1 MPEISTRETHAR
13 ARIAP
18 ARAPGWIDRH
28 NLLRRMS
35 PPPRT
40 EATLTRAL
48 ALYVFPLALA
58 LHVVRCPPPAGPT
71 ALTWQV
77 LTDLSYFG
85 R

>member
-1 MPEISTRETHAR
+1 
-13 ARIAP
+13 
-18 ARAPGWIDRH
+18 
-28 NLLRRMS
+28 MS

-48 ALYVFPLALA
+48 ALYVFPLSLA
-58 LHVVRCPPPAGPT
+58 LHVVRCPPAGPT
-71 ALTWQV
+71 FLIWQV